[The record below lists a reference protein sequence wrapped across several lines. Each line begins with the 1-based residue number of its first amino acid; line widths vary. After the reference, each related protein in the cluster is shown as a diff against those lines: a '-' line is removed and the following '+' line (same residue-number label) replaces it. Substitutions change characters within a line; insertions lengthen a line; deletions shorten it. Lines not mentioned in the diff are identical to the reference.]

1 MLLQLCSA
9 SLTNRS
15 MPLEIERKFLVKT
28 DAWRDHATHAERLR
42 DGLVARQDGLKVR
55 VRCYGSRTTL
65 CVKSGRRG
73 LSREEFEYD
82 IPRDHAEAIFAHCAG
97 RIIEKTRHYVPG
109 ESGVWEI
116 DVYHGALDGI
126 VIAEIELP
134 SETTVVTPPDW
145 VGDEVTGDP
154 RYSKANMLT
163 ERLRAATVR
172 ELRRARL
179 AGL

>member
-1 MLLQLCSA
+1 
-9 SLTNRS
+9 
-15 MPLEIERKFLVKT
+15 MPLEIERKFLVKS
-28 DAWRDHATHAERLR
+28 DAWRDQATHSERLR

-55 VRCYGSRTTL
+55 VRCYGNRTTL

-73 LSREEFEYD
+73 LARDEFEYD
-82 IPRDHAEAIFAHCAG
+82 IPADHAAVLFAHCAG
-97 RIIEKTRHYVPG
+97 RILEKTRHYVPA
-109 ESGVWEI
+109 EAGVWEI
-116 DVYHGALDGI
+116 DVYHDPLEGV

-134 SETTVVTPPDW
+134 TETTVVTLPDW

-154 RYSKANMLT
+154 RYGKANMLT
-163 ERLRAATVR
+163 ERSRAAKVR

>member
-1 MLLQLCSA
+1 
-9 SLTNRS
+9 
-15 MPLEIERKFLVKT
+15 MPLEIERKFLVKSE
-28 DAWRDHATHAERLR
+28 AWRGQATHHQRLR

-55 VRCYGSRTTL
+55 VRCYGDRTTL

-73 LSREEFEYD
+73 LSREEFEYE
-82 IPRDHAEAIFAHCAG
+82 IPRDHAEAIFAHCEG

-109 ESGVWEI
+109 DSGLWEV
-116 DVYHGALDGI
+116 DEYHGPLDGI
-126 VIAEIELP
+126 IIAEIELP
-134 SETTVVTPPDW
+134 TETAVVQIPDW

-163 ERLRAATVR
+163 ERLRATTVR
-172 ELRRARL
+172 ELRHARL

>member
-1 MLLQLCSA
+1 
-9 SLTNRS
+9 
-15 MPLEIERKFLVKT
+15 MPLEIERKFLVKS
-28 DAWRDHATHAERLR
+28 DAWRDQATHSERLR

-55 VRCYGSRTTL
+55 VRCYGNRTTL

-73 LSREEFEYD
+73 LTRDEFEYD
-82 IPRDHAEAIFAHCAG
+82 IPADHAAMLFAHCNG
-97 RIIEKTRHYVPG
+97 RILEKTRHYVPA
-109 ESGVWEI
+109 ESGVWEV
-116 DVYHGALDGI
+116 DVYHDALEGV

-134 SETTVVTPPDW
+134 TETTIVTLPDW

-163 ERLRAATVR
+163 ERSRAAKVR

>member
-1 MLLQLCSA
+1 
-9 SLTNRS
+9 
-15 MPLEIERKFLVKT
+15 MPLEIERKFLVRS
-28 DAWRDHATHAERLR
+28 DAWRDQTTHSERLR

-55 VRCYGSRTTL
+55 VRCYGNRTTL

-73 LSREEFEYD
+73 LARDEFEYE
-82 IPRDHAEAIFAHCAG
+82 IPADHAEAIFAHCEG

-109 ESGVWEI
+109 DSGVWEV
-116 DVYHGALDGI
+116 DVYHGALEGV

-134 SETTVVTPPDW
+134 TETTVVTPPDW
-145 VGDEVTGDP
+145 IGEEVTGDP

-163 ERLRAATVR
+163 ERSHAAKVR

>member
-1 MLLQLCSA
+1 
-9 SLTNRS
+9 
-15 MPLEIERKFLVKT
+15 MPLEIERKFLVRT
-28 DAWRDHATHAERLR
+28 DSWRDQATHAEHLR

-55 VRCYGSRTTL
+55 VRCYGNRTTL

-73 LSREEFEYD
+73 LSREEFEYE
-82 IPRDHAEAIFAHCAG
+82 IPRDHADAIFAHCAD

-109 ESGVWEI
+109 ESGMWEV
-116 DVYHGALDGI
+116 DVYHGALEGV

-134 SETTVVTPPDW
+134 TEATVVTLPDW
-145 VGDEVTGDP
+145 IGDEVTGDP

-163 ERLRAATVR
+163 ERSRAATVR

>member
-1 MLLQLCSA
+1 MTAQDGGA
-9 SLTNRS
+9 SPNIKVMT
-15 MPLEIERKFLVKT
+15 LEIERKFLVKSE
-28 DAWRDHATHAERLR
+28 AWRGQATHRQRLR

-55 VRCYGSRTTL
+55 VRCYGDRTTL

-73 LSREEFEYD
+73 LSREEFEYE
-82 IPRDHAEAIFAHCAG
+82 IPRDHAEAIFAHCEG

-109 ESGVWEI
+109 DSGLWEV
-116 DVYHGALDGI
+116 DEYHGPLDGI
-126 VIAEIELP
+126 IIAEIELP
-134 SETTVVTPPDW
+134 TETAAVQIPDW
-145 VGDEVTGDP
+145 VGDDVTGDP

-163 ERLRAATVR
+163 ERLRATDVR